1 MSTSS
6 IVDVLIQNIQ
16 TDQKFLQ
23 EVETKIETTKD
34 EKQVV
39 VNRLKEQH
47 RDLSVLSKYA
57 NEEQQ
62 AKIKELGFAISES
75 QKNVNTVANGA
86 FDLIIKAKDNKL
98 TNSDWY
104 EAYMKS
110 LPKNEEALKYSAFN
124 IKCRTLF
131 NTQKLIRTKSKDATS
146 SREDIIS
153 LNGQVRP
160 AAKKE
165 EKSVTDKNKTPI
177 KKDDKSAKTT
187 K

>member
-1 MSTSS
+1 MNNTTV
-6 IVDVLIQNIQ
+6 VDVLISNIKEDQ
-16 TDQKFLQ
+16 MLLNVVEAKMNETKDQKQ
-23 EVETKIETTKD
+23 AI
-34 EKQVV
+34 
-39 VNRLKEQH
+39 VNRLREQQ

-62 AKIKELGFAISES
+62 AKIKELGFDVSEPH
-75 QKNVNTVANGA
+75 KNVNSVANSS
-86 FDLIIKAKDNKL
+86 FDLILKAKDHQL
-98 TNSDWY
+98 TNNDWY
-104 EAYMKS
+104 EAYVKN
-110 LPKNEEALKYSAFN
+110 LPKNEEALNYTAFN

-165 EKSVTDKNKTPI
+165 EKSVSEKNKTPN
-177 KKDDKSAKTT
+177 KKDDKPAKTT